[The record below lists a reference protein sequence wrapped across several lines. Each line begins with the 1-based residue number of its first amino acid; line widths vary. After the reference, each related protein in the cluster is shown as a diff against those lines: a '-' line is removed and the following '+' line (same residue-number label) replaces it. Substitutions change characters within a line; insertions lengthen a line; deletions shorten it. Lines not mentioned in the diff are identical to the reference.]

1 MTDAAA
7 PEPLAAN
14 VAVYRL
20 NLDDSRDESQAP
32 ALLDDRAWMEPLL
45 QQNAVWFCRLR
56 WIVVT
61 VLGGAGLAG
70 FFPRPLRALGITI
83 SPGWPLTAA
92 AVLAILNLVFVSFTG
107 RAVGSHPRVSVR
119 MLLWAQIVTDLLVLT
134 AVIHWLGHRLP
145 AAPFMYLFHIILAC
159 IVFTAGE
166 SLGVAGLAAGFY
178 LFSLA
183 LEWMGWLGSSSVLM
197 PDEATVEA
205 SLPGALPGLRVAS
218 LLLILGVIWYLVSRL
233 ASAFRSRDREL
244 FISNRRLHASI
255 EERSK
260 HMLQTTHQLKAPFA
274 AIHAQSQLLLG
285 DYCGTLPPP
294 ARATVE
300 KISAR
305 CLVLARQI
313 QEMLQL
319 ANLRSQ
325 GQTPPP
331 PRSVNLG
338 ALIEDAVSRIE
349 PAARQR
355 SVRIERE
362 IHPVTVQA
370 VEDHLT
376 MLVDNLLINAVSYSY
391 DHGIVQVTCRTQQ
404 SGEALMVI
412 RDQGIGI
419 PKEKLPR
426 IFDDY
431 YRTEEAVQHNRA
443 STGLGLAIVRQVACK
458 DHVPLTVE
466 SAPGWGTRFT
476 VTLPGASA
484 ALQPCPVTINN

>member
-1 MTDAAA
+1 MPDAAA
-7 PEPLAAN
+7 PESLATP
-14 VAVYRL
+14 VAMYRL
-20 NLDDSRDESQAP
+20 ALDDAPGAHQAP
-32 ALLDDRAWMEPLL
+32 PAPDDRAWMEPLL

-56 WIVVT
+56 WIVIA
-61 VLGGAGLAG
+61 VLGAAGVAG
-70 FFPRPLRALGITI
+70 FFPQPLRALGLAI

-92 AVLAILNLVFVSFTG
+92 AVLVSLNLVFVSVI
-107 RAVGSHPRVSVR
+107 RHAASAHRRVSVR
-119 MLLWAQIVTDLLVLT
+119 LLLWAQIISDLLVLT

-145 AAPFMYLFHIILAC
+145 AAPFMYLFHVILAC
-159 IVFTAGE
+159 IVFSAGE
-166 SLGVAGLAAGFY
+166 SLGVAGLAAAFY
-178 LFSLA
+178 MLSLG
-183 LEWMGWLGSSSVLM
+183 LESLGWLNPSSVLI
-197 PDEATVEA
+197 PETQAEAGV
-205 SLPGALPGLRVAS
+205 PGALPGLRLVS
-218 LLLILGVIWYLVSRL
+218 MLVILVVIWYLVSRL
-233 ASAFRSRDREL
+233 AGAVRFRDREL
-244 FISNRRLHASI
+244 FIANRRLRASI
-255 EERSK
+255 EERSR

-274 AIHAQSQLLLG
+274 SIHAQCQLLLG
-285 DYCGTLPPP
+285 DYCGSLPPR

-331 PRSVNLG
+331 ARPVDLG
-338 ALIEDAVSRIE
+338 KLIEEATLRIE
-349 PAARQR
+349 PTARQR
-355 SVRIERE
+355 FVRIEKE

-376 MLVDNLLINAVSYSY
+376 MLVDNLLVNAVNYSH
-391 DHGIVQVTCRTQQ
+391 DHGVVQVACQPRN
-404 SGEALMVI
+404 SGEVLIVI

-431 YRTEEAVQHNRA
+431 YRTEEAVQHNRG
-443 STGLGLAIVRQVACK
+443 STGLGLAIVRQVACAN
-458 DHVPLTVE
+458 HVPITVE

-484 ALQPCPVTINN
+484 VLQPSPPTINN

>member
-1 MTDAAA
+1 MAGAAS
-7 PEPLAAN
+7 PESIEAT

-20 NLDDSRDESQAP
+20 NLDDAPGKSQAP
-32 ALLDDRAWMEPLL
+32 VMPHDQEWIEPLL

-56 WIVVT
+56 WMVIAA
-61 VLGGAGLAG
+61 LCGAGLAG
-70 FFPRPLRALGITI
+70 FFPRPLQSLGLVL
-83 SPGWPLTAA
+83 SPWWPLTAA
-92 AVLAILNLVFVSFTG
+92 GVLASLNVVFVTLIG
-107 RAVGSHPRVSVR
+107 RTADAHPPLSVR
-119 MLLWAQIVTDLLVLT
+119 VLLWAQIVSDLLVLT
-134 AVIHWLGHRLP
+134 AVIHWLGHRIP

-166 SLGVAGLAAGFY
+166 SLGVAGLAAAFY
-178 LFSLA
+178 LFA
-183 LEWMGWLGSSSVLM
+183 LLLESVGWLAASSVLVQNG
-197 PDEATVEA
+197 ANSEA
-205 SLPGALPGLRVAS
+205 SLANAPAGVSVLS
-218 LLLILGVIWYLVSRL
+218 MLLIWGVIWYLVSRL
-233 ASAFRSRDREL
+233 ASALRCRDRKL
-244 FISNRRLHASI
+244 FISNRRLRASI

-285 DYCGTLPPP
+285 DYCGALPPQV
-294 ARATVE
+294 RVTVE
-300 KISAR
+300 KMSAR
-305 CLVLARQI
+305 CVVLARQI

-325 GQTPPP
+325 GQMPLPTRP
-331 PRSVNLG
+331 VNLG
-338 ALIEDAVSRIE
+338 TLIEDALTRAE

-355 SVRIERE
+355 GVRFEKE
-362 IHPVTVQA
+362 IQPVTVQA

-376 MLVDNLLINAVSYSY
+376 MLVDNLLVNAVNYSY
-391 DHGIVQVTCRTQQ
+391 ENGVVRITCRGQQ
-404 SGEALMVI
+404 PGEALMVI

-419 PKEKLPR
+419 PREKLPR

-458 DHVPLTVE
+458 DHVPITVE

-484 ALQPCPVTINN
+484 ALQPSPVTINN